1 MLVTTEDCLPTGH
14 FTVHISLFYIN
25 HSMEYYRFYQ
35 LALLPVVSA
44 LIGWITNYI
53 AVKMLFRPRRP
64 WGIFKIQG
72 LLPKR
77 QKELARKIGQT
88 VEDKLLSIDDVLSNL
103 DEKELQTRITPL
115 IESTIDS
122 FLQKKLQQ
130 IPMIGMVLQGT
141 LLSDIKDSLVQE
153 TMLSLP
159 KIISAFGDSLQ
170 QNVSLRQIVQDR
182 VERFDLSVLEEIVY
196 DISGTELRAIELMG
210 GVLGFIIGLVQV
222 GIVLM

>member
-1 MLVTTEDCLPTGH
+1 MNYTQFL
-14 FTVHISLFYIN
+14 
-25 HSMEYYRFYQ
+25 Q
-35 LALLPVVSA
+35 LALLPIVSA
-44 LIGWITNYI
+44 LIGWITNFI
-53 AVKMLFRPRRP
+53 AVKMLFRPRKP

-77 QKELARKIGQT
+77 QKDLARKIGET
-88 VEDKLLSIDDVLSNL
+88 IEGKLLSLEDVISKL
-103 DEKELQTRITPL
+103 DEKELHDKVAPL
-115 IESTIDS
+115 VEETIDS

-130 IPMIGMVLQGT
+130 IPMIGMFLQGNLLAEIKET
-141 LLSDIKDSLVQE
+141 LINE

-159 KIISAFGDSLQ
+159 KIVTAFGDSLQ
-170 QNVSLRQIVQDR
+170 QNVSLKQIVQER
-182 VERFDLSVLEEIVY
+182 VEKFDLSVLEEIVY